1 MIIFGFMN
9 AKITGFTL
17 VVKNQEAAVEFYTQ
31 KVGFEKKTDFTGPNG
46 YRYVTVGLKDQDLE
60 LSLYPLGWNDPT
72 GLSTN
77 WRPGN
82 SPPIAMKVDDAK
94 KTFDELKS
102 HGVEFKQ
109 AKPDE
114 NPWSITATFSDL
126 DGNLFQINQFR
137 STQSWSK

>member
-1 MIIFGFMN
+1 
-9 AKITGFTL
+9 
-17 VVKNQEAAVEFYTQ
+17 
-31 KVGFEKKTDFTGPNG
+31 
-46 YRYVTVGLKDQDLE
+46 VGLKDQDLE